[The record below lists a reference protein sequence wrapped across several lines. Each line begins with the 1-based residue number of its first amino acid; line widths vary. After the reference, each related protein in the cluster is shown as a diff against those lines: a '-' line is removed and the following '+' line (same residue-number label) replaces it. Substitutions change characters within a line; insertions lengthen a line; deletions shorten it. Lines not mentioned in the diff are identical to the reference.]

1 MRSATIPKTPGP
13 WVRTSLKGSSRTT
26 SPRRTCLRLLRSST
40 AGPTTLAFIEQGIP
54 AGGLFTGAEGVKTAE
69 EAALFGGTAGEPYD
83 PCYHAE
89 CDDLG
94 NISKQAL
101 SEMSDAVAHTTLTF
115 AQTDAD
121 IRGGDG
127 VSSAR
132 ALPSAPA
139 TQGPQYRGH
148 EALR

>member
-1 MRSATIPKTPGP
+1 MIEGVFEDYFASQNLPTAPTEFDGRSDY
-13 WVRTSLKGSSRTT
+13 
-26 SPRRTCLRLLRSST
+26 
-40 AGPTTLAFIEQGIP
+40 LAFIEQGIP

-69 EAALFGGTAGEPYD
+69 EAALFGGTAGESYD

-94 NISKQAL
+94 NISKQVL
-101 SEMSDAVAHTTLTF
+101 GEMSDAVAHTTLTF
-115 AQTDAD
+115 AQSDAD
-121 IRGGDG
+121 IRGGAG
-127 VSSAR
+127 VSAR

-139 TQGPQYRGH
+139 TQGPAYKGH